1 MKINNIK
8 ILFSALCISVVTVGC
23 SDDDDFQMTETPTP
37 NPPVEMMEVDFS
49 GTFSQVDHLGRPGI
63 NTVLSSSAEIKN
75 MHNTTIPSEMGAAFQ
90 ASFEAQLE
98 GLHDAYAV
106 ALGADPAAINFEPN
120 ILGDILNGPEPTSE
134 DNPNPVS
141 ATVLTTVLASDVLE
155 VAPDAPTI
163 YFNPGSGAPNF
174 EGAVGLTGRMLQ
186 DDVIDISLIL
196 LFGGETGARFN
207 GEGGLPQLVTDGVA
221 LTADNITNSFPYIGA
236 PE

>member
-1 MKINNIK
+1 MKIRNIN
-8 ILFSALCISVVTVGC
+8 ILFAGLFLSILTVGC
-23 SDDDDFQMTETPTP
+23 SDDDDFMTTTPPIST
-37 NPPVEMMEVDFS
+37 EIDFS
-49 GTFSQVDHLGRPGI
+49 GNYSQVDHIGRPGI

-75 MHNTTIPSEMGAAFQ
+75 MHNTTIPSQMQSAFQ
-90 ASFEAQLE
+90 ASFETQLE
-98 GLHDAYAV
+98 GLHDAYAI
-106 ALGADPAAINFEPN
+106 ALGADPADINFEPN
-120 ILGDILNGPEPTSE
+120 ILGDILNGPEPSSM

-155 VAPDAPTI
+155 VAPDAPTT
-163 YFNPGSGAPNF
+163 YFNPGSGAPSF
-174 EGAVGLTGRMLQ
+174 EGAIGFTGRTLQ

-221 LTADNITNSFPYIGA
+221 LTAHNISSDFPYIGA